1 MQTMTRVRNPYG
13 RFAPSALAVILIAS
27 AFALYGHARDP
38 KLPVANVIKPND
50 PNIRF
55 IGHWDKS
62 NLADEA
68 VTVNSGSRIIC
79 AFTGHTVRGL
89 FGTKGIT
96 SPAEIYASI
105 DGNAPLVYRIDDT
118 SINFTSGSLRGK
130 KHELEIDVKD
140 VDEHPNRWIPPLE
153 SALVFQGLIL
163 DRGAKTL
170 PLPPPSPLKMEF
182 YGDSITQGVAVL
194 SPVYS
199 PEGSDATKD
208 YAFFTA
214 LDFGAIHN
222 QIGFGRQGIIREGNG
237 NVPPAAESFGWN
249 YQGSRADPAFVPEV
263 VVVNQGTNDQQYPSE
278 RFQPAYKS
286 YIEEIRKAYPNAW
299 IFCLRTFG
307 GFHEADI
314 KSAVES
320 IADPRVIYVD
330 TTGWLEKSDYTDGLH
345 PNVDGH
351 AKAARKLVEA
361 ISAHTGLQAVREME
375 SK

>member
-1 MQTMTRVRNPYG
+1 M
-13 RFAPSALAVILIAS
+13 AS
-27 AFALYGHARDP
+27 AVAWCGYAKEK

-50 PNIRF
+50 PNLRL

-79 AFTGHTVRGL
+79 AFTGRSVRGM

-105 DGNAPLVYRIDDT
+105 DGNAPLVYRIDANV
-118 SINFTSGSLRGK
+118 INFTPGLLRGR
-130 KHELEIDVKD
+130 KHQIEIDVKD
-140 VDEHPNRWIPPLE
+140 VDEHPDRWIPPLQ

-170 PLPPPSPLKMEF
+170 PLPPPSTLRMEF
-182 YGDSITQGVAVL
+182 YGDSITQGVAAL

-199 PEGSDATKD
+199 PEGSDGTKD
-208 YAFFTA
+208 YAFLTA
-214 LDFGAIHN
+214 LAFGAEHN
-222 QIGFGRQGIIREGNG
+222 QIGFGRQGIIRDGNG
-237 NVPPAAESFGWN
+237 DVPPAAESFGWN

-263 VVVNQGTNDQQYPSE
+263 VVVNQGTNDQQYSSE
-278 RFQPAYKS
+278 RFEPAYKS
-286 YIEEIRKAYPNAW
+286 YIEEIRKAYPSAW

-320 IADPRVIYVD
+320 VADPRIIYVD

-345 PNVDGH
+345 PNVEGH
-351 AKAARKLVEA
+351 RKAARKLVEM
-361 ISAHTGLQAVREME
+361 ISARTGLKPVREME
-375 SK
+375 LR